1 MNKQEYYQKY
11 IKYKQKYFNLKNN
24 QHIQAGGNNN
34 KIFDLAKQYNYKKG
48 KLQQNLKKFE
58 KEYGNNF
65 SIKYNNKI
73 IDVTLK
79 KIKLPND
86 TEFYRLTYDT
96 PHRTNVLTPLII
108 DFIDMISAKTNN
120 NSFLSTMHRTDIMS
134 GSELVNICIEV
145 NRILGAKK
153 IFVGDSTK
161 ITCDKNNQKLDLSLL
176 KLIEKR

>member
-1 MNKQEYYQKY
+1 MSNQDYYKKY
-11 IKYKQKYFNLKNN
+11 IKYKQKYLSAKM
-24 QHIQAGGNNN
+24 IQTGGS
-34 KIFDLAKQYNYKKG
+34 KKVFDLTKQYDYKKG
-48 KLQQNLKKFE
+48 ELQKNIKEFE

-65 SIKYNNKI
+65 SIKYKDII
-73 IDVTLK
+73 IDVKLEK
-79 KIKLPND
+79 VKLPND
-86 TEFYRLTYDT
+86 TEFYRLIYDI